1 MGLYLVL
8 LHLQAWR
15 HRASTRGLASL
26 LPAAEATCAPR
37 ELLPGPLL
45 NAGTPIFHSY
55 RPSAPLPPELSAHA
69 RRLRL
74 CSAPRTLHLDQAS
87 LLSKVLLSES
97 SHYIGRRPCTWPT
110 FHRAS
115 RPQSWAHWGGDEA
128 DGVGGGTDRE
138 PLPHCPPA
146 PPPSPSQAPAA
157 AGIWA
162 EGRGDAFLSPL
173 HAASWQTANLLPP

>member
-26 LPAAEATCAPR
+26 LPAAEATCALR

-97 SHYIGRRPCTWPT
+97 SRYIGRRPCTWPT

-128 DGVGGGTDRE
+128 DGVGVGVDRSRAA
-138 PLPHCPPA
+138 PSLSPCPA
-146 PPPSPSQAPAA
+146 PVAIPGSCCS
-157 AGIWA
+157 GHL
-162 EGRGDAFLSPL
+162 GRGGGEMPSCHHFM
-173 HAASWQTANLLPP
+173 LLLGK